1 MDVSCGV
8 ALFKVGQRF
17 APRVFTCEARLPHHG
32 DRTGLVIRRKG
43 SQGEGVLRPGEVE
56 VRIPAAL
63 QPIETVRA
71 DKEHHPRIGENRPP
85 VVEVQYDGERR
96 RVRFDDVQRATVSDE
111 CFARGLVHP
120 FEEPPMPESLE

>member
-1 MDVSCGV
+1 MFEGGKGFGHRALTCG
-8 ALFKVGQRF
+8 
-17 APRVFTCEARLPHHG
+17 
-32 DRTGLVIRRKG
+32 TGLPYDGDSAVLEIGRKG
-43 SQGEGVLRPGEVE
+43 HEREGVLRPGEVE

-63 QPIETVRA
+63 QKIETVRA
-71 DKEHHPRIGENRPP
+71 DKEQHPGIGENRPP

-111 CFARGLVHP
+111 CVARGLVHP